1 MLPAIASSTAA
12 LSRTDRVTTC
22 SMANP
27 CQASPMSGPQ
37 SRVPAVRAG
46 QRPVLARNDPLN
58 IFGTQRQQTLPIA
71 AAHCCNKVL
80 HNLDIL
86 LNAHRDL
93 SISLYIGSRGVGKSA
108 DTDAKL
114 LLHYGRRIV
123 AMKGDDLS
131 TLEVKHIAR
140 RDIYCLARGS

>member
-1 MLPAIASSTAA
+1 MPWRVLWAS
-12 LSRTDRVTTC
+12 LLKQIR
-22 SMANP
+22 
-27 CQASPMSGPQ
+27 Q

-58 IFGTQRQQTLPIA
+58 IFGTQRQQTLPVA
-71 AAHCCNKVL
+71 AAHCRKKVL

-93 SISLYIGSRGVGKSA
+93 AISLYIGSRGVCKSA
-108 DTDAKL
+108 ETNARL
-114 LLHYGRRIV
+114 LLHYGSRIV

-131 TLEVKHIAR
+131 TLEVRTPSRHA
-140 RDIYCLARGS
+140 